1 MALAGLDHVVIAV
14 TDLDRAARDWAALGF
29 TLSPRGVHSTHMGT
43 INHTVMLGP
52 DYIELLAVAQP
63 TDGNKPTRAFLERN
77 GEGIERLAI
86 RTTDAA
92 ADAIAA
98 RAGGR
103 AAIGPV
109 SFGRPVELA
118 DGQRLD
124 AAFSVFYWPDE
135 ARVAEMRL
143 FACQHHTPGAVWLP
157 ALMRHDNGARR
168 LLRLERAVG
177 DPESAAHALG
187 GLLGIAPQEL
197 GTEEGGRWRIAT
209 APGRADIDFIE
220 PAAVLANGAARLVLA
235 SDDRTTTRRDPWCGN
250 GISLVFE
257 SERR

>member
-29 TLSPRGVHSTHMGT
+29 TLSPRGVHSAHMGT
-43 INHTVMLGP
+43 VNHTLMLGP
-52 DYIELLAVAQP
+52 DYIELLGVVQP
-63 TDGNKPTRAFLERN
+63 TDGNRPTRAFLERN
-77 GEGIERLAI
+77 GEGIERLAM

-92 ADAIAA
+92 ADAAAA
-98 RAGGR
+98 RADGI

-109 SFGRPVELA
+109 SFSRPVERA
-118 DGQRLD
+118 DGKRLD

-157 ALMRHDNGARR
+157 ELQRHDNGARR
-168 LLRLERAVG
+168 ILRLERAVG
-177 DPESAAHALG
+177 DPEAAARGLA
-187 GLLGIAPQEL
+187 GLLGIAPRRIGADQ
-197 GTEEGGRWRIAT
+197 GGRWRIAT

-220 PAAVLANGAARLVLA
+220 PTAALDEGAARLVLA
-235 SDDRTTTRRDPWCGN
+235 SDDLTTIRRDAWRGN
-250 GISLVFE
+250 GVALVFE
-257 SERR
+257 PERR